1 MTSTSI
7 RLHLQIEGHWRPL
20 LEIPGPE
27 LARFSLRPIKWLRY
41 LGWCIHGQP
50 GWLSTT
56 PGGPEVVGDTS
67 QTWIITTLIWHIVP
81 ARFIDVNASDD
92 RTSNSSQHSQRSAA
106 FRQDVINR
114 DVACIVTEA
123 PPNDCTA
130 CHILPHSKGDEY
142 ISSLSSLRADQEE
155 SPVVEIGDIRNGL
168 LLFNGLH
175 RPFGDGEIAFL
186 FTPNPYLLPDDI
198 SSHAPLTA
206 PRPPNTAR
214 LTLQH
219 IVPQMP
225 PNLIIAPHNRD
236 VRLSSTDMR
245 PSTYL
250 LHFFY
255 ACAILKRWGQSSRP
269 YLLVRDIQSAYYDRE
284 SPYVS
289 GEDERDPP
297 AVTGRPASSSRR
309 GLPPFGGHRS
319 LSDVM
324 DNLLSLHLLLTSSEP
339 SNMNDASG
347 KVLSWLNGTGM
358 PLLA

>member
-1 MTSTSI
+1 MTNTV
-7 RLHLQIEGHWRPL
+7 RLHLQIEGHWRPF

-41 LGWCIHGQP
+41 LGWCIYGQP

-56 PGGPEVVGDTS
+56 PGGPEVVGDAQADVDYYYVS
-67 QTWIITTLIWHIVP
+67 NLP
-81 ARFIDVNASDD
+81 ARFIDVNAIDD
-92 RTSNSSQHSQRSAA
+92 RTSNSSQHNQRHGA
-106 FRQDVINR
+106 FRQDLIER
-114 DVACIVTEA
+114 DMTCIVTGA

-142 ISSLSSLRADQEE
+142 MSCLSSLRADQEE

-168 LLFNGLH
+168 LLYNGLH

-186 FTPNPYLLPDDI
+186 PTPNPYLLPDDI
-198 SSHAPLTA
+198 PSYALPTA
-206 PRPPNTAR
+206 PPTPDTAR

-219 IVPQMP
+219 IVPQVV
-225 PNLIIAPHNRD
+225 PNLTIAPHNRD
-236 VRLSSTDMR
+236 VRL
-245 PSTYL
+245 PSTGMPPSAYL

-255 ACAILKRWGQSSRP
+255 ACVILKRWGHSSRS
-269 YLLVRDIQSAYYDRE
+269 YLSATDIQNAYYDRE

-289 GEDERDPP
+289 DEDARDPP
-297 AVTGRPASSSRR
+297 VVTGWPASSSR
-309 GLPPFGGHRS
+309 GLPQFGRSRS

-324 DNLLSLHLLLTSSEP
+324 DDLLSLHLSSTSNEP
-339 SNMNDASG
+339 SNTNDSV
-347 KVLSWLNGTGM
+347 KVLSWLKDTGM